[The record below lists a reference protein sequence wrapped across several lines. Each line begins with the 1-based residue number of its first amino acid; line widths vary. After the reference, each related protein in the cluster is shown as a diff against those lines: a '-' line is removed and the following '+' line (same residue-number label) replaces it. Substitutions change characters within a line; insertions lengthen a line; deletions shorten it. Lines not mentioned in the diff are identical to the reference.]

1 MCEGAAGVVFE
12 GCGCVRGA
20 HGRWYSCT
28 CVSFSVHVEVVGR
41 SLAWDCFTY
50 CMPQRQYTQLQH
62 THQGGYVLLLTT
74 TNALCLLPHR
84 FLVQNVQRWELET
97 GQVFI
102 PMAAGAADSSSSSQQ
117 QQQEPA
123 AVLDRWI
130 LAAARSL
137 TAFVRQEMEGYRLY
151 TVVPQLVTFI
161 DQLTN
166 IYVRYNRKRLKVGL
180 RCRGAWCGVWVC

>member
-1 MCEGAAGVVFE
+1 
-12 GCGCVRGA
+12 
-20 HGRWYSCT
+20 
-28 CVSFSVHVEVVGR
+28 
-41 SLAWDCFTY
+41 
-50 CMPQRQYTQLQH
+50 
-62 THQGGYVLLLTT
+62 
-74 TNALCLLPHR
+74 
-84 FLVQNVQRWELET
+84 VQNVQRWEFET

-102 PMAAGAADSSSSSQQ
+102 PMAAAAAADSSSGSSQPQ
-117 QQQEPA
+117 QQQAQQQEPA

-166 IYVRYNRKRLKVGL
+166 IYVRYNRKRLKV
-180 RCRGAWCGVWVC
+180 RGGD

>member
-1 MCEGAAGVVFE
+1 
-12 GCGCVRGA
+12 
-20 HGRWYSCT
+20 
-28 CVSFSVHVEVVGR
+28 
-41 SLAWDCFTY
+41 
-50 CMPQRQYTQLQH
+50 
-62 THQGGYVLLLTT
+62 
-74 TNALCLLPHR
+74 
-84 FLVQNVQRWELET
+84 VQNVQRWELET
-97 GQVFI
+97 SQVFT
-102 PMAAGAADSSSSSQQ
+102 PVAAAAAAAAAANGSSQ

-137 TAFVRQEMEGYRLY
+137 TTFVRQEMEGYRLY

-180 RCRGAWCGVWVC
+180 VMRIEEMGGG